1 MCLYMGHTHTYSNTP
16 AVWTTGATVYESDQ
30 QRKKLTHTGPP
41 QPQLATNYVEAGP
54 KLREG
59 RGGKTLV
66 KMSANWEVVG
76 TWRTRTS
83 PIATR
88 SRMKC
93 KSISTCFVRWCASH
107 SRQTAPPVPLARAR
121 GLIRPL
127 SPPDPLW
134 GQNHHQQGPRLPHG
148 PDPPARHTSPS
159 RPCWGSWGT
168 VARAASATT
177 PSRCYGL
184 VVAVVARDASPIA
197 AAPAATR
204 GGLSERGLITPATSP
219 A

>member
-16 AVWTTGATVYESDQ
+16 AVWITGATVYETDQ

-41 QPQLATNYVEAGP
+41 QPQLATDYVEAGP

-66 KMSANWEVVG
+66 KMSANWEMVG

-88 SRMKC
+88 SRTKC

-148 PDPPARHTSPS
+148 PDPPARHTSP
-159 RPCWGSWGT
+159 
-168 VARAASATT
+168 
-177 PSRCYGL
+177 L
-184 VVAVVARDASPIA
+184 SPLLGIMGNCC
-197 AAPAATR
+197 P
-204 GGLSERGLITPATSP
+204 RGLRHHSLPLLWPRGRGCGARRFAHRRRTCRHPRWP
-219 A
+219 F